1 MNNNPIIINTVKAVL
16 FILLVIGFF
25 AGYNHFLI
33 NKNMQALQSAV
44 SDIAL
49 AETVGPA
56 TYLGPLLQLEFS
68 KEISLTDINERDLF
82 STQFSNYVVSNQ
94 DNTRENVDVVAMS
107 KDMLSKQQQER
118 NFLLRAI
125 DYILY
130 KAHSLFKS
138 LLNIFKGVSTEDID
152 YLKIDK
158 IKSLENSGNFKEA
171 IKECKD
177 ILKESSDSKESSL
190 VMLKMGFV
198 NHKNGEFDKA
208 YGVYKEL
215 IRKYP
220 FSREVQIARILI
232 KKVEDKRRN
241 QKSLKAYFK
250 KAENT
255 LDKSE
260 KQKILYSA
268 ALKQIAS
275 FDIKGVINT
284 LEKAKEIISDT
295 PTYNQIQLRLG
306 WCVDLLGDSNKAAD
320 IFKSI
325 ISSNA
330 KGSIKSKARYQLVLI
345 YANQDKKDQTK
356 KMIDETLSF
365 IKDQNV
371 RSVVLFSVANIFT
384 FDSKDKGFSSF
395 YLSKFLEE
403 LPADSLAAQTAE
415 IADNYADVDVLANVS
430 TQASSFMGGSLLAEK
445 LLPKKALDAIKRAAV
460 RFTTF
465 ITEGVTE
472 IVVLEEYDVA
482 KGDFTT
488 IDLTQKRLNKYIKK
502 WFPVGNKAR
511 VWDVSSEFTGKR
523 KLTMHGSIHL
533 PGNLKIDGFIDGK
546 FEIVKQRDKPYWL
559 HDLKNRN
566 FTIFLVDRCKIAGVP
581 VPKAIMHT
589 LLRPSVI
596 QFNKDFPLEVELFV
610 LDEKQIVFAG
620 PIRED
625 LKEELLAEAYGLRH
639 LSQRDEE
646 SGFIYGRRKESL
658 SDKQSGIQTGSTA
671 TRDRNIGGLSAD
683 TGAGEGGGLS
693 STQGGF

>member
-68 KEISLTDINERDLF
+68 KEISLTDINERALF
-82 STQFSNYVVSNQ
+82 STQFSDYVASNQ
-94 DNTRENVDVVAMS
+94 DNTRQNVDVVAIS
-107 KDMLSKQQQER
+107 KDMLYKQKQER
-118 NFLLRAI
+118 HFLLRAI

-130 KAHSLFKS
+130 KVHSLFKS
-138 LLNIFKGVSTEDID
+138 LLNIFRGVSTEDID

-158 IKSLENSGNFKEA
+158 IKSLENSGNFIEA

-177 ILKESSDSKESSL
+177 VLKEQPNASESSL

-198 NHKNGEFDKA
+198 YHKNGEFDKA

-220 FSREVQIARILI
+220 FSREVQTARILI
-232 KKVEDKRRN
+232 KKVEDRKRN
-241 QKSLKAYFK
+241 QKSIKTSFK

-260 KQKILYSA
+260 KQEILYNA

-275 FDIKGVINT
+275 FDIKGAINT

-306 WCVDLLGDSNKAAD
+306 WSANLLGDSKKATD

-325 ISSNA
+325 IA
-330 KGSIKSKARYQLVLI
+330 TDAEDSIKAKAKYQLALI
-345 YANQDKKDQTK
+345 YANQNKKDQAK
-356 KMIDETLSF
+356 KMIDDTLSL
-365 IKDQNV
+365 IKDQKA
-371 RSVVLFSVANIFT
+371 RSVVLFSAGNIFI
-384 FDSKDKGFSSF
+384 FDFKDKKVSSF
-395 YLSKFLEE
+395 YFSKFLKE
-403 LPADSLAAQTAE
+403 LPADSLSAQTAE
-415 IADNYADVDVLANVS
+415 IADNYADVDVLANIS
-430 TQASSFMGGSLLAEK
+430 TQASSFLGGSLLAEK
-445 LLPKKALDAIKRAAV
+445 LLPKKVLDAIKRAAV
-460 RFTTF
+460 RFTKY

-502 WFPVGNKAR
+502 WFPVGNKSR
-511 VWDVSSEFTGKR
+511 IWDVSSGFKGEK
-523 KLTMHGSIHL
+523 KLIMYGAIHL
-533 PGNLKIDGFIDGK
+533 PSKLKIKGFIEGK

-566 FTIFLVDRCKIAGVP
+566 FTIFLVDKCKIAGVP
-581 VPKAIMHT
+581 VPKAIVHT
-589 LLRPSVI
+589 LLRPCVI
-596 QFNKDFPLEVELFV
+596 QFNKDFPLDVELFV
-610 LDEKQIVFAG
+610 LNKNKILFAG

-625 LKEELLAEAYGLRH
+625 IKEEIRAEAYGLRH

-671 TRDRNIGGLSAD
+671 TRDRNIGGLSAN
-683 TGAGEGGGLS
+683 TGASEGGGLS